1 MGTKA
6 TLSIS
11 AQAFTLDGDYEI
23 RWSDSSSFTTGTYT
37 VLATG
42 TSPHGTYAVTR
53 SFTIPESNY
62 GVHYIQFMRL
72 YRTDPVNVQ
81 FIVRSRMVVNP
92 SSAKPGAHVSITG
105 SGFPTKETGSVMF
118 DNKNTVV
125 KFTTNK
131 LGSFTTTLVVPDTT
145 AGVYTLTAESPKL
158 YSSTTTSLEVLKD
171 EEPVTPPPQQ
181 EEPAPEPTPTPKPEP
196 APDTMGDIIC
206 PPSPSPVTP
215 MGQKFG
221 AFGPQPV
228 TFFWNPVSDK
238 SVITYTL
245 QIADNVA
252 FSQIKPDHSVKGI
265 TQTSYTIMLE
275 PGIYYWRVM
284 ATDGSGNESQ
294 WGNAPYGFSVSE
306 LSMMIDEFLSFWQ
319 SIL

>member
-1 MGTKA
+1 
-6 TLSIS
+6 
-11 AQAFTLDGDYEI
+11 
-23 RWSDSSSFTTGTYT
+23 

-62 GVHYIQFMRL
+62 GIHYIQFMRL

-81 FIVRSRMVVNP
+81 FIVRPRMAMNP
-92 SSAKPGAHVSITG
+92 SAAKPGTRVTITG
-105 SGFPTKETGSVMF
+105 SGFPTRDTGSIIF
-118 DNKNTVV
+118 DNKSTVI

-131 LGSFTTTLVVPDTT
+131 LGSFTTTLKVPDTT
-145 AGVYTLTAESPKL
+145 AGIHTLTAESPKL
-158 YSSTTTSLEVLKD
+158 FSTAAGTLEVLKED
-171 EEPVTPPPQQ
+171 EPASPPPPPQQ
-181 EEPAPEPTPTPKPEP
+181 EDPAPEPPQVPDPNPT
-196 APDTMGDIIC
+196 ANTMGDIIR

-228 TFFWNPVSDK
+228 TFFWNPVKDS
-238 SVITYTL
+238 SGITYTL
-245 QIADNVA
+245 QIADNIA
-252 FSQIKPDHSVKGI
+252 FSQIRPGYSKTGI
-265 TQTSYTIMLE
+265 TQTSYTLMLE
-275 PGIYYWRVM
+275 PGTYYWRVM

-306 LSMMIDEFLSFWQ
+306 LSIMVEEFLSFWK
-319 SIL
+319 SIF